1 MHGPSQT
8 PHYTTLLSD
17 FYAICYAIVAYR
29 VDTKLINVA
38 SPKRSHG
45 YLCLCDKEMHIKSN
59 LWVLLITGM
68 TIHLIQD

>member
-29 VDTKLINVA
+29 VDTKLKNFA

-45 YLCLCDKEMHIKSN
+45 QCGYHPGDLCLCDKEIAHQVQLDN
-59 LWVLLITGM
+59 
-68 TIHLIQD
+68 